1 MRRFKSL
8 ADLDFSLR
16 FDGVMSTSM
25 SKLRDFSGERP
36 STVARRVGR
45 GLSNEKAE
53 RGCTSGLA
61 SEGVTRLESST
72 EVPNDR
78 PLWSALDSASGWKT

>member
-1 MRRFKSL
+1 MGRIRRFKSF

-25 SKLRDFSGERP
+25 SKLRDCSGERP

-45 GLSNEKAE
+45 GLSKENAE
-53 RGCTSGLA
+53 RVGPSGWRPGDA
-61 SEGVTRLESST
+61 SETADIRSST
-72 EVPNDR
+72 CAEVADER
-78 PLWSALDSASGWKT
+78 